1 MNFKKLLV
9 QSILWRSLYF
19 ASVLVVNIFISRFL
33 QASGTGNLY
42 YLTNVLA
49 LIQTVVGISLE
60 AGITYYASGRLIS
73 LHKLLWLSI
82 SWSFIIGLL
91 VLTGSFVYL
100 QYVKQSPPYDVVRYC
115 FFAGCY
121 VTGLLLTN
129 YACVL
134 FYVQNNFFL
143 PNFILS
149 LLNIVFALTL
159 VFNSHANDAK
169 VVNAVTYR
177 YFFIFFLQG
186 LLLVVAFAAKNKSWQ
201 QFGVPGMANLFKLAR
216 YSLTVFTGNL
226 IFFLVYRIDYWFVH
240 ANPAVCSAS
249 DLGNYIQVSKLG
261 QLCLV
266 LPQILASVIFPRS
279 ASGNNRQEL
288 NESIMIITR
297 LLARFFVVIALII
310 AVAGHWIFPFVF
322 GDSFNKM
329 QAPFL
334 IILPGIFF
342 LSVLVLLAAYFGGK
356 GILRIG
362 VMGNVAALVVMV
374 VGDYLLVPVY
384 GIIGAAIIST
394 TAYFVNMLYSL
405 RRFYKDYAISWGDF
419 FKWKRSDYTWLVS
432 LIKREN
438 GDAG

>member
-1 MNFKKLLV
+1 MNLKKLLV

-19 ASVLVVNIFISRFL
+19 ASVLVVNVCISRFL
-33 QASGTGNLY
+33 QAAGTGSLY
-42 YLTNVLA
+42 YLTNILA
-49 LIQTVVGISLE
+49 LIQTVVSISLE
-60 AGITYYASGRLIS
+60 AGITYYASGRLIN

-82 SWSFIIGLL
+82 SWSFAVGIL
-91 VLTGSFVYL
+91 VLAGSFIYL
-100 QYVKQSPPYDVVRYC
+100 QYVQHSPPYDVVRYC
-115 FFAGCY
+115 FFTVCY
-121 VTGLLLTN
+121 VTGLLLIN

-134 FYVQNNFFL
+134 FYVQDNFFL

-149 LLNIVFALTL
+149 LLNILFALTL
-159 VFNSHANDAK
+159 AFNSHNNDVKA
-169 VVNAVTYR
+169 VNTVTYR
-177 YFFIFFLQG
+177 YFLLFFLQG
-186 LLLVVAFAAKNKSWQ
+186 MLLAAAFMAKNKSWQ
-201 QFGVPGMANLFKLAR
+201 QFGIPGAADLFKLAR
-216 YSLTVFTGNL
+216 YSLTAFTGNL

-240 ANPAVCSAS
+240 ANPAVCSQS

-261 QLCLV
+261 QLFLV

-279 ASGNNRQEL
+279 ASGGDRQEL
-288 NESIMIITR
+288 NQSIMIITR
-297 LLARFFVVIALII
+297 LLARFFIVLALVI
-310 AVAGHWIFPFVF
+310 AVAGHWIFPFIF
-322 GDSFNKM
+322 GNTFNNM

-362 VMGNVAALVVMV
+362 VIGNVAALVVMI

-384 GIIGAAIIST
+384 GIIGAAVVST
-394 TAYFVNMLYSL
+394 AAYFVNMLYSL
-405 RRFYKDYAISWGDF
+405 LRFYKDYAISWGDF

-438 GDAG
+438 RDAG

>member
-1 MNFKKLLV
+1 MNLKKLLV
-9 QSILWRSLYF
+9 QGILWRSLYF
-19 ASVLVVNIFISRFL
+19 VSVLVVNIYLSRFL

-49 LIQTVVGISLE
+49 LVQTLVGISLD
-60 AGITYYASGRLIS
+60 AGITYYASGRLIN

-82 SWSFIIGLL
+82 SWSFMAGIL
-91 VLTGSFVYL
+91 VLAGSFIYL
-100 QYVKQSPPYDVVRYC
+100 QYLQHSPPYDVIRYC
-115 FFAGCY
+115 FFTVCY

-134 FYVQNNFFL
+134 FYVQSNFFL
-143 PNFILS
+143 PNLILAA
-149 LLNIVFALTL
+149 LNILFAITL
-159 VFNSHANDAK
+159 VFSGHNNDVKA
-169 VVNAVTYR
+169 VNTVTYR
-177 YFFIFFLQG
+177 YFILFFLQG
-186 LLLVVAFAAKNKSWQ
+186 LVLAAIFLIKNKSWR
-201 QFGVPGMANLFKLAR
+201 QFGIPGLADLLKLAR
-216 YSLTVFTGNL
+216 YSLTAFTGNL

-240 ANPAVCSAS
+240 ANPAVCSQS

-261 QLCLV
+261 QLFLV

-297 LLARFFVVIALII
+297 LLARFFVVVALVI
-310 AVAGHWIFPFVF
+310 AVAGHWLFPFIF
-322 GDSFNKM
+322 GQTFNNM

-362 VMGNVAALVVMV
+362 VMGNAAALIVMV

-394 TAYFVNMLYSL
+394 AAYFVNMLYSL
-405 RRFYKDYAISWGDF
+405 LRFYKDYAISWRDF
-419 FKWKRSDYTWLVS
+419 FAWKKSDYTWLVS
-432 LIKREN
+432 LIKKEN
-438 GDAG
+438 NDAG